1 MQGPQAGLSPSYT
14 EKYFEINP
22 LDLHKKSIKQIF
34 ISVNQSLNYEI
45 TITWDNDR
53 NKALQQVKM

>member
-45 TITWDNDR
+45 MIT
-53 NKALQQVKM
+53 